1 MCSRACARRTI
12 PSASCLARPA
22 RGKYLEEENKA
33 SRGREALINTLK
45 SSGSFDIIA
54 NKGDDSMD
62 ERMLLET
69 IGKLMDDK
77 LKPIADRLDTV
88 DKRLD
93 TVDKRL
99 DTVDK
104 RLDTVDKRLDAV
116 DKHLDTMDERLD
128 TVDKRLNSMDGR
140 LANLE
145 EDSRITR
152 ASVNTLLDWAEEAQV
167 QVQIPL
173 FKKAE

>member
-104 RLDTVDKRLDAV
+104 RLDAV

>member
-12 PSASCLARPA
+12 PSPSCLARPA

-104 RLDTVDKRLDAV
+104 RLDAV